1 MSSLA
6 IVLFGI
12 LDNFGSGGG
21 RNGFIDIESVTKQ
34 DTPFAIVFY
43 ITNILFLSLKN
54 KEMSKLE
61 ILLLSFLILFGIQL
75 RILGCNIIV
84 INLHNNFY

>member
-34 DTPFAIVFY
+34 DTPFAIVFTLQIY
-43 ITNILFLSLKN
+43 FF
-54 KEMSKLE
+54 
-61 ILLLSFLILFGIQL
+61 SF
-75 RILGCNIIV
+75 
-84 INLHNNFY
+84 H

>member
-6 IVLFGI
+6 IVFGI

-34 DTPFAIVFY
+34 DTPFAIVLHY
-43 ITNILFLSLKN
+43 KYTSFLSLKN
-54 KEMSKLE
+54 NNVEIRNFTSKLFNFIWNSVE
-61 ILLLSFLILFGIQL
+61 NFWTVTLLLLIYQ
-75 RILGCNIIV
+75 
-84 INLHNNFY
+84 